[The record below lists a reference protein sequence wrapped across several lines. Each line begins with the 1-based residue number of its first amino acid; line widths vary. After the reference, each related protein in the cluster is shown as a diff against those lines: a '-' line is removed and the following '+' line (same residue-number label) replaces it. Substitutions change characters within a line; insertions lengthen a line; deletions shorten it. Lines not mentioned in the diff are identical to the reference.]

1 LAERVTYELDESI
14 DYPRQFVGD
23 VEVTL
28 AGGGVV
34 RERKDR
40 PRGGP
45 DDPLT
50 PEELEA
56 KFRGNARLTLPD
68 ARVEAV
74 VRSVN
79 GLAAAPDLAELL
91 AALVA

>member
-1 LAERVTYELDESI
+1 
-14 DYPRQFVGD
+14 
-23 VEVTL
+23 VEVAL
-28 AGGGVV
+28 AGGQVV

-56 KFRGNARLTLPD
+56 KFRGNARLALPEP
-68 ARVEAV
+68 RIEPLI
-74 VRSVN
+74 RSVN
-79 GLAAAPDLAELL
+79 GLAAAPGLADLL
-91 AALVA
+91 ASLSP